1 MPAFLTAVLQLHIRP
16 NCLSVAQRWQL
27 RFPAAALAA
36 LAALGPAGCLNAGCA
51 ACGAGGDSAAS
62 GGGSYRPVS
71 PHCLRGRPRLRFLG
85 AALFGLA
92 ALGPAG
98 CLDAGCA
105 ARAFLG

>member
-1 MPAFLTAVLQLHIRP
+1 
-16 NCLSVAQRWQL
+16 VAQRWQL

-71 PHCLRGRPRLRFLG
+71 PHCLAVMQRWRLPLSG
-85 AALFGLA
+85 NALA
-92 ALGPAG
+92 ALGAVGHPAALRAA
-98 CLDAGCA
+98 CVAGVIQLQSVA
-105 ARAFLG
+105 AATALLRRIVWR